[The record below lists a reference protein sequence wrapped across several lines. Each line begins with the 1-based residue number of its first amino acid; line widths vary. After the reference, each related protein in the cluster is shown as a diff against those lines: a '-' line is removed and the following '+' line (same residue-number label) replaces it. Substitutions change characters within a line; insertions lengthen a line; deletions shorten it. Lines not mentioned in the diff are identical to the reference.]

1 MSELEKVLKN
11 LVETLLQYDATVT
24 NASKIIWKAIDIICS
39 ELEKEVRNRA
49 ENIDYSK
56 SFEVNGVAFSIDVTP
71 YRVGC
76 HLRYDFNSD
85 EIKMRSANIVK
96 TLPEVIGENFVLA
109 KILFAFYI
117 DEFIKK
123 IDEEVERLRKDH
135 EELAKL
141 LERIVRPFK
150 GIITVHQ
157 LTK

>member
-1 MSELEKVLKN
+1 MSELEKSLKN
-11 LVETLLQYDATVT
+11 LVETLIQYDATVT
-24 NASKIIWKAIDIICS
+24 NASNTVKNAIDIICS

-56 SFEVNGVAFSIDVTP
+56 SFEVNGVIFNIDITP
-71 YRVGC
+71 YRVYC
-76 HLRYDFNSD
+76 RVEFDSN